1 MTGIAS
7 AETPEHPGAMTPPP
21 ELGGIARSISDASQ
35 SAFLLAN
42 RYLMGPLHRAGLSAW
57 LGSPVTGWQC
67 LLTTTGRR
75 SGLPR
80 EAPLGYIV
88 MDGAAWV
95 LAGYGPKTQWYR
107 NVLADS
113 RVRLRLPA
121 REPIEAV
128 AEEASDPEVRA
139 RVSPPLT
146 RSMALP
152 GSVIGCFPPL
162 STDERILRAVSFVP
176 LVRVAPA
183 DGRRIDAGPDDPG
196 GLGWVWRQ
204 SLALGL
210 TVLAAAAV
218 RRLLRRR

>member
-1 MTGIAS
+1 MTA
-7 AETPEHPGAMTPPP
+7 PP
-21 ELGGIARSISDASQ
+21 ELSGIAKSISDASQ
-35 SAFLLAN
+35 SAFLAAN

-57 LGSPVTGWQC
+57 LGNPVTGWQC

-121 REPIEAV
+121 RESIEAV

-139 RVSPPLT
+139 RVIPPLM

-162 STDERILRAVSFVP
+162 STDERILQAVSFVP
-176 LVRVAPA
+176 LVRVSPA
-183 DGRRIDAGPDDPG
+183 DGSRIDAGPDDPG
-196 GLGWVWRQ
+196 GHGWVWRQ
-204 SLALGL
+204 SLLLSL
-210 TVLAAAAV
+210 TVLGAAAV